1 MATGRTQYNAAPP
14 QYKAAPPPL
23 SVGRVGSASPR
34 LSAERVGSC
43 RFTGEPAAPAP
54 RDEEYDG

>member
-1 MATGRTQYNAAPP
+1 MATERTQYKAALP

-23 SVGRVGSASPR
+23 S
-34 LSAERVGSC
+34 AERVGAC

-54 RDEEYDG
+54 RDEEYDV